1 MQRCID
7 GAQHGALPRCPECG
21 GGLLKV
27 AAAILTLATL
37 IVALLTMALLT
48 MATLFQVVYAQQHG
62 HGGQGKFSCPGFHDG
77 DAFQRCPYTATSAER
92 LPWVEA

>member
-1 MQRCID
+1 
-7 GAQHGALPRCPECG
+7 
-21 GGLLKV
+21 
-27 AAAILTLATL
+27 
-37 IVALLTMALLT
+37 MALLT

>member
-1 MQRCID
+1 M
-7 GAQHGALPRCPECG
+7 
-21 GGLLKV
+21 
-27 AAAILTLATL
+27 AAAILPRALWLDSCHDYTYCGYA
-37 IVALLTMALLT
+37 ALL
-48 MATLFQVVYAQQHG
+48 QVVYAQQHG